1 MIQNNITI
9 DRQDEAKEALW
20 LEKESHSASKIEQKL
35 VWGWIV
41 NHTFF
46 FLALLSLMASNIPSH
61 NFHIF

>member
-46 FLALLSLMASNIPSH
+46 F
-61 NFHIF
+61 